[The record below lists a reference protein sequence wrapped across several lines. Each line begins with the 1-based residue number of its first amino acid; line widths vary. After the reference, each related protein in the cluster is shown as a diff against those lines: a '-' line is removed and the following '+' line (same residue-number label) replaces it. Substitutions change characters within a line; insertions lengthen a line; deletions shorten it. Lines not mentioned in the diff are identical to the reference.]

1 MSPSSCPIPAA
12 APTAALSDADTV
24 PVRGPAGA
32 LLQDLLHSRSALI
45 GGVFL
50 ALMIVGCFIIPHL
63 WGLNATATDLLT
75 RFVPPIWAEGG
86 VWAHPLGTDNLGR
99 DVLAR
104 ILAGGQVSLLV
115 AFLTVLVALTVGL
128 VLGTLA
134 GYFGG
139 WVDSL
144 IMRIG
149 DLFLAYP
156 FMLLTISVIAIL
168 GPSLTIMILVLALSD
183 WVTYART
190 VRGTVL
196 SVKERE
202 YVAAARSIG
211 TGDVEILHRHILPN
225 ILSPVLVLG
234 TVRAANYI
242 IWESGLSFLGMGV
255 PPPTPT
261 WGMMLSEGR
270 DYILDAWWLAT
281 LPGIA
286 IMITILSVN
295 LLGDG
300 LRDAL
305 DPRLKET
312 RR

>member
-1 MSPSSCPIPAA
+1 MS
-12 APTAALSDADTV
+12 APGTV
-24 PVRGPAGA
+24 PADVPGA
-32 LLQDLLHSRSALI
+32 RMRARLRVLATVWRELTRSRSALV
-45 GGVFL
+45 GGVLL
-50 ALMIVGCFIIPHL
+50 AFVLLACFAAPLL
-63 WGLNATATDLLT
+63 WQVNPDATNLLH
-75 RFVPPIWAEGG
+75 RFAPPVWVEGG
-86 VWAHPLGTDNLGR
+86 SWIHPLGTDSLGR

-104 ILAGGQVSLLV
+104 VLAGGRISLTV
-115 AFLTVLVALTVGL
+115 AIATVLVAVAVGL
-128 VLGTLA
+128 TLGVVA

-139 WVDSL
+139 WIDSL
-144 IMRIG
+144 IMRTG

-168 GPSLTIMILVLALSD
+168 GPSLLNLVIVLALSD

-190 VRGTVL
+190 VRGSVL
-196 SVKERE
+196 SVKERDF
-202 YVAAARSIG
+202 VTAARSIG
-211 TGDVEILHRHILPN
+211 TRDRTIIARHVLPN
-225 ILSPVLVLG
+225 VLSPVLVLG

-270 DYILDAWWLAT
+270 NAILDAWWLAT
-281 LPGIA
+281 LPGVA
-286 IMITILSVN
+286 IMLTILSVN

-305 DPRLKET
+305 DPRLK
-312 RR
+312 RVQR

>member
-1 MSPSSCPIPAA
+1 MPRRSP
-12 APTAALSDADTV
+12 V
-24 PVRGPAGA
+24 W
-32 LLQDLLHSRSALI
+32 Q
-45 GGVFL
+45 
-50 ALMIVGCFIIPHL
+50 
-63 WGLNATATDLLT
+63 
-75 RFVPPIWAEGG
+75 EGG
-86 VWAHPLGTDNLGR
+86 SWSHPLGTDNLGR
-99 DVLAR
+99 DLLVR
-104 ILAGGQVSLLV
+104 ILVGGQVSLM
-115 AFLTVLVALTVGL
+115 VALATVTVAATVGL

-139 WVDSL
+139 WADTV
-144 IMRIG
+144 IMRVG

-168 GPSLTIMILVLALSD
+168 GPSLMVIVLVLALSD

-190 VRGTVL
+190 VRG
-196 SVKERE
+196 SVMSARQKE

-211 TGDVEILHRHILPN
+211 TPDVQILRLHILPN
-225 ILSPVLVLG
+225 VISPVLVLA

-261 WGMMLSEGR
+261 WGMLLAEGR
-270 DYILDAWWLAT
+270 DFILDAWWLAT

-286 IMITILSVN
+286 IMLTILSVN
-295 LLGDG
+295 LIGDG
-300 LRDAL
+300 LRDTF
-305 DPRLKET
+305 DPRLKGG